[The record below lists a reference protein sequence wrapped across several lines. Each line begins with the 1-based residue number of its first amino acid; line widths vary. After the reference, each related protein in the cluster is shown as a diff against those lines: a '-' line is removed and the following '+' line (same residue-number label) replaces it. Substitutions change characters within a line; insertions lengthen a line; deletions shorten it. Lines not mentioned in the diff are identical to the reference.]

1 MEAFGDYLLLGE
13 LGRGGTAV
21 VWEARHLRL
30 QAPRAIKILSAEADP
45 RRSDRTVERF
55 LTEARVLARLEHPS
69 IVKVHGAGQHDGR
82 RFIEMELVE
91 GGSLAQRLADGP
103 PSPQQAARWALS
115 IAQALACAHNAGV
128 LHRDVKPGNVLL
140 THDDRAKLGDFGLA
154 RDLDDAV
161 AGTRTIGVVGTPA
174 FMAPEVAR
182 DGMDA
187 FTARS
192 DIHGLGAVLYQMLT
206 GRPPHLGSDPLKV
219 LEDVRTRRPPRP
231 QSIRPDVPLDLE
243 VLCLRCMDPD
253 PAQRF
258 ASAHEV
264 AEELQRHL
272 DGVPIRSRPAGPV
285 RHLAAWT
292 RRHRALAA
300 SLFALMAALVGGLGV
315 VSWQWLRA
323 EQLARTLSSSLAVER
338 LTTAQAQWDA
348 GNNLRALADVAR
360 AMHDHDPRHDAR
372 RLLEHWLHQG
382 AFVPP
387 PGLVWNHPAPVV
399 RAVYSPGARRILVQ
413 LEDKEL
419 LVRVAGSTNI
429 QLHLHGVDMGHPAIP
444 GFDDATLLA
453 RQNDGTLRL
462 WSLPKG
468 TNAPSV
474 AWEVPRVRL
483 AVASAPYAHWAALDE
498 AGDLWTGTADAR
510 ATPRREASMRPP
522 SPWRTLAIS
531 ADGRWIAGAR
541 PGRGWDLLDTRAA
554 RSPRPPEAA
563 PEASTPSRGE
573 TPGPVS
579 ALAFSPKDDSL
590 LVVGTGFVQVLPP
603 DNRRQPLRIT
613 EPIPWVG
620 GRFDGAGRRV
630 FLSDDRGVFYA
641 IDSAAKR
648 VRLWE
653 QGAADTRMSLPWSST
668 HVPDLQRV
676 AFVDPS
682 LATGSDYSLRMH
694 PASGQ
699 PQGSVVEHA
708 SAVTAIA
715 IDPNHTQ
722 VLVGCE
728 DGTVRAWAWNRATWV
743 PDFPITNAPGADL
756 RPVPRGGALLVVR
769 PDGPGLWEPS
779 KVAHVIRRLPHLSLH
794 EPLPIPGE
802 GFGPNAVL
810 GLDATRRK
818 VQLHALNA
826 SSSPT
831 PAATAP
837 AVLADLPEPAHS
849 LAASPNGRRI
859 AWAGDAH
866 VGWVRRSQGQAPLS
880 RSLALPKARQLVVA
894 GRADR
899 FWALQDDGAVHQVD
913 AEDTLV
919 PRLLI
924 GAGPVVQMQASGD
937 GRSVVLLGSNGVARF
952 HDGLSPGAMPRTLA
966 LLQPIRTL
974 ACSPGDARVA
984 VATRIDV
991 HVWDPWADAA
1001 SAVLIRGVTHPI
1013 HHLTFHPS
1021 ADILAVSTEAD
1032 TVRLYSARTG
1042 LPLGPT
1048 WLLRDGKPAEGG
1060 FRVAFTHDDRW
1071 LVGWSES
1078 GVLMR
1083 VSLPH
1088 RTEVWTDQADPLL
1101 DLAVYL
1107 SGRHLLADGP
1117 RRHPDE
1123 PLSDAARAAL
1133 VARLRDARDKGLWDH
1148 RWDLYVPR

>member
-1 MEAFGDYLLLGE
+1 MVVFGDYLLLDE

-45 RRSDRTVERF
+45 RRNDRVVERF
-55 LTEARVLARLEHPS
+55 LTEARVLARLEHGA
-69 IVKVHGAGQHDGR
+69 IVKVHAAGQQDGR

-91 GGSLAQRLADGP
+91 GGSLAQRLADDP
-103 PSPQQAARWALS
+103 PPPQQAARWALS

-140 THDDRAKLGDFGLA
+140 TRDDHAKLGDFGLA

-161 AGTRTIGVVGTPA
+161 AGTRTIGAVGTPA

-192 DIHGLGAVLYQMLT
+192 DIYGLGAVLYQMLT

-219 LEDVRTRRPPRP
+219 LDDVRTRRPPKPR
-231 QSIRPDVPLDLE
+231 SIRPEVPLDLE

-264 AEELQRHL
+264 AEELHRHL
-272 DGVPIRSRPAGPV
+272 EGIPIRSRPAGPV
-285 RHLAAWT
+285 RHVVAWT

-300 SLFALMAALVGGLGV
+300 SLFALVAALVGGLGV

-323 EQLARTLSSSLAVER
+323 EQLARTLSSSLAVAR
-338 LTTAQAQWDA
+338 LTTTQAQWDA

-360 AMHDHDPRHDAR
+360 AMHDHDPLHDAR

-387 PGLVWNHPAPVV
+387 PEPVWKHAAPVA
-399 RAVYSPGARRILVQ
+399 RAVYSPDARRILVQ
-413 LEDKEL
+413 LENKEI
-419 LVRVAGSTNI
+419 LVRAADSTNVL
-429 QLHLHGVDMGHPAIP
+429 LHLHGVDMGHPAIP
-444 GFDDATLLA
+444 GFDDSTVLA
-453 RQNDGTLRL
+453 RHTHGTLRL

-468 TNAPSV
+468 TNAPVV
-474 AWEVPRVRL
+474 AWEIPRVRV
-483 AVASAPYAHWAALDE
+483 AVASAPYGHWAAIDD

-522 SPWRTLAIS
+522 APWRTLAIS

-541 PGRGWDLLDTRAA
+541 PGGGWDLLDMKAA
-554 RSPRPPEAA
+554 RSPRPADAGPDASA
-563 PEASTPSRGE
+563 PFQGKTQ
-573 TPGPVS
+573 GPVS
-579 ALAFSPKDDSL
+579 ALAFNPRDSSL
-590 LVVGTGFVQVLPP
+590 LVVGNGFAELWTPAS
-603 DNRRQPLRIT
+603 RQSPVRVT
-613 EPIPWVG
+613 DPIHWSG
-620 GRFDGAGRRV
+620 GRFDGLGRRV
-630 FLSDDRGVFYA
+630 FLSDERGVFYLL
-641 IDSAAKR
+641 DVAAKR
-648 VRLWE
+648 ARLWE
-653 QGAADTRMSLPWSST
+653 RGSDDTRMTLPWSSS

-676 AFVDPS
+676 AFVHPS

-694 PASGQ
+694 PTTGQ
-699 PQGSVVEHA
+699 PQGSIVEHA
-708 SAVTAIA
+708 SAITAIA
-715 IDPNHTQ
+715 IDPDHTK

-728 DGTVRAWAWNRATWV
+728 DGTVRAWTWNRATWA
-743 PDFPITNAPGADL
+743 PAFPITNAPGIHL

-769 PDGPGLWEPS
+769 PNGPGLWDPS
-779 KVAHVIRRLPHLSLH
+779 RASHPIRPLPMPALQ

-810 GLDATRRK
+810 GLDPTRRQ
-818 VQLHALNA
+818 VRLHALDA

-837 AVLADLPEPAHS
+837 AALADLPEPAHA

-859 AWAGDAH
+859 AWAGNAH
-866 VGWVRRSQGQAPLS
+866 VGWVRRPQGEAPWS

-894 GRADR
+894 SRADR
-899 FWALQDDGAVHQVD
+899 FWALQDSGAVQQVD

-924 GAGPVVQMQASGD
+924 GAGPGVQMQASGD
-937 GRSVVLLGSNGVARF
+937 GQSVVVLGSNGVARF
-952 HDGLSPGAMPRTLA
+952 HDGRAPGAMPRTLA
-966 LLQPIRTL
+966 LPQPIRTL

-984 VATRIDV
+984 VATRTDV
-991 HVWDPWADAA
+991 HVWDPWADADA
-1001 SAVLIRGVTHPI
+1001 AVLIRGVTHPI
-1013 HHLTFHPS
+1013 HHIAFHPS
-1021 ADILAVSTEAD
+1021 ADVLAVSTEAD

-1048 WLLRDGKPAEGG
+1048 WLLRDGKPPEGG

-1078 GVLMR
+1078 GVLMQ

-1107 SGRHLLADGP
+1107 SGRHVLADGP
-1117 RRHPDE
+1117 GRHPDE
-1123 PLSDAARAAL
+1123 PLSDAARAAVL
-1133 VARLRDARDKGLWDH
+1133 GRLRDARDKGLWDH